1 MKAVLVS
8 AAAFAALTVAA
19 SAGAK
24 QPPIFAQAQAVG
36 TIGSAFTVDV
46 KPGAMVLDTIT
57 IQPGGSFGWHTH
69 GSPFAVVVK
78 KGTLTVLDP
87 SVHSCVPFTVSKG
100 EAFVEPAH
108 HVHLARNDTATPVTV
123 YAMYLGIPK
132 GKESNIPEQAPAGSN
147 A

>member
-1 MKAVLVS
+1 MKAVLLS
-8 AAAFAALTVAA
+8 AAAFVALSVAA

-24 QPPIFAQAQAVG
+24 QPPIFAQAQAMG
-36 TIGSAFTVDV
+36 TIGSAFTVKV

-69 GSPFAVVVK
+69 GSPVAVVVK
-78 KGTLTVLDP
+78 QGTLTVLDP
-87 SVHSCVPFTVSKG
+87 SVHDCAPFTVSKG
-100 EAFVEPAH
+100 QAFIEPAD

-132 GKESNIPEQAPAGSN
+132 AAQANAAAAQPAGCS